1 MFKLWTICRWFTLI
15 YRTSQWWCS
24 IANCNKLP
32 EGSGKFAQLC
42 LVIRSLNVPLWWRK
56 GLRLYN
62 ADYRISPSI
71 HFVIIFDGFLVGC
84 HEGENMDQSVA
95 ILAQEHFGSRLKR
108 VSLGSRPSGHPHGTG
123 APDPLWGRGRRCD
136 GRGLR
141 LRVCR
146 LLASPRR
153 RGCARAQLS
162 SRRGRGP
169 CSLLGRSGGLPRRA
183 RLRPLLRALQQLLRL
198 LGAGCAAFP
207 FPLPLTSC
215 APGSSP
221 SFPRRPSAL
230 PLSRLATW
238 AACAFTCPPAAPPRP
253 LRWPPGARPPTA
265 CCIAP
270 SRRQACSRAAPSHC
284 LLHTLHGPRGDWHA
298 FCPQPRCVPI
308 FFCAPRA
315 CSAPPLTGTA
325 LRAWACPFSSFLQRF
340 RKRATQFQGLPGGK
354 KKKNTKEKT
363 PAKKKKKLAAASAW
377 RCCRW
382 GPRWLLRGASYCR
395 LLVLAA
401 DLQVPQLHIA
411 VGGWERSLFGSS
423 LF

>member
-1 MFKLWTICRWFTLI
+1 MVFRHPFLVQPLGVKPGQKTHFAAAAFWDRC
-15 YRTSQWWCS
+15 
-24 IANCNKLP
+24 
-32 EGSGKFAQLC
+32 GSGRGSTNGSGFVQGITGGWLSG
-42 LVIRSLNVPLWWRK
+42 R
-56 GLRLYN
+56 GGFTGGGFN
-62 ADYRISPSI
+62 AAD
-71 HFVIIFDGFLVGC
+71 
-84 HEGENMDQSVA
+84 
-95 ILAQEHFGSRLKR
+95 ILAQGSRLKR
-108 VSLGSRPSGHPHGTG
+108 VPLGSRPSGHPHGTG

-136 GRGLR
+136 RRGLR
-141 LRVCR
+141 LLVCR

-153 RGCARAQLS
+153 RGCARAQPS

-169 CSLLGRSGGLPRRA
+169 CRLLGRSGGLPRRA
-183 RLRPLLRALQQLLRL
+183 RLCPLLRALQQLLRL

-215 APGSSP
+215 APASSP

-238 AACAFTCPPAAPPRP
+238 AASAFTCPPAAPPRP
-253 LRWPPGARPPTA
+253 ARWPPGARPPTA

-270 SRRQACSRAAPSHC
+270 PRRQACSRAAPSSHC

-308 FFCAPRA
+308 LFCAPRA

-325 LRAWACPFSSFLQRF
+325 LRAWACSFSPFLQRF
-340 RKRATQFQGLPGGK
+340 RKRATQFQGLPGGHFSLRSDSDRKQKHTPQTK
-354 KKKNTKEKT
+354 KKTH
-363 PAKKKKKLAAASAW
+363 KKKKLAAASAW

-382 GPRWLLRGASYCR
+382 GPRWLLRGESCCR

-401 DLQVPQLHIA
+401 DLQVPRLHIA